1 MRVSGAE
8 GSSERKLTP
17 MSNIKQ
23 LLIALREEMEES
35 TGEAISIIGDIPPAL
50 LLADVCR
57 ALGLEDHERC
67 EVLGKYG
74 VTYLENVQN
83 APVQLTITH

>member
-1 MRVSGAE
+1 
-8 GSSERKLTP
+8 

-23 LLIALREEMEES
+23 LLIGLREEMEEV
-35 TGEAISIIGDIPPAL
+35 TGEAISTMGDMPPAL

-67 EVLGKYG
+67 EVLGNYG
-74 VTYLENVQN
+74 VTYLENIQN
-83 APVQLTITH
+83 ALVRLTKTH